1 MRSALHLVPR
11 TRSSRRPSGKCDRE
25 LRVQRGT
32 RIIELLVVLRF
43 RSSHLNVPRVLANF
57 GIGPLVAIALGFPNA
72 AQALDTIT
80 AGAVGSASTTIWPVY
95 IGIRQG
101 FFAEAGLKVEP
112 VFAQSSTAI
121 AQQVAAGSVNMT
133 VGSGLVDPIRA

>member
-32 RIIELLVVLRF
+32 RIIKLLVVLRF

-57 GIGPLVAIALGFPNA
+57 GIGPLASRYGDGSKARDIQGDFMIELTQQGDIAILKLVHGKANALDLELCDAIAARL
-72 AQALDTIT
+72 
-80 AGAVGSASTTIWPVY
+80 
-95 IGIRQG
+95 R
-101 FFAEAGLKVEP
+101 
-112 VFAQSSTAI
+112 
-121 AQQVAAGSVNMT
+121 
-133 VGSGLVDPIRA
+133 PIE